1 MSRARSGEAL
11 RGRLHAGGRGAD
23 RCALSSSGGHGLAG
37 HRAADLD
44 GVLEH
49 CERLDELPLRGTPR
63 DDIRVGL
70 RVTVYQGR
78 TVIAYVVEADRVA
91 IVGLFHGGQDYEAR
105 LQGAPVTRGP

>member
-1 MSRARSGEAL
+1 
-11 RGRLHAGGRGAD
+11 
-23 RCALSSSGGHGLAG
+23 
-37 HRAADLD
+37 LD

-70 RVTVYQGR
+70 RVTFYQGR